1 MNKLGLVLE
10 GGGNRGIYTA
20 GVLDTFLEE
29 NITVDGVIGVSAGSI
44 HGASFISG
52 QKGRSIN
59 YTKKYCRDPRY
70 MSFKSWRKTG
80 NYVGVDFCY
89 HELPEKLFP
98 FDNDTFENS
107 PMKFYVTATDVQS
120 GEAVYHYCPSLRG
133 EKIEWVRASASLPII
148 SEMVEIDGR
157 KYLDGGI
164 ADSLPIEAMRR
175 LGYTKNIVILT
186 RPAGY
191 SKQPNKMMP
200 IIKCRMKDYPA
211 FIHAAETRHEVYND
225 ELARLEQLSK
235 TGEVC
240 LIRPSKDLK
249 VGRLEKNP
257 EKIQSLYDLGCRD
270 AHAQMTRI
278 KNFITNA
285 ETEKTPQ

>member
-107 PMKFYVTATDVQS
+107 PMKFYD
-120 GEAVYHYCPSLRG
+120 GNGCPKRRGSVSL
-133 EKIEWVRASASLPII
+133 LP
-148 SEMVEIDGR
+148 VFARR
-157 KYLDGGI
+157 KN
-164 ADSLPIEAMRR
+164 R
-175 LGYTKNIVILT
+175 
-186 RPAGY
+186 
-191 SKQPNKMMP
+191 
-200 IIKCRMKDYPA
+200 
-211 FIHAAETRHEVYND
+211 
-225 ELARLEQLSK
+225 
-235 TGEVC
+235 
-240 LIRPSKDLK
+240 
-249 VGRLEKNP
+249 VG
-257 EKIQSLYDLGCRD
+257 QSLGVITDNLGNGGDR
-270 AHAQMTRI
+270 RS
-278 KNFITNA
+278 
-285 ETEKTPQ
+285 